1 MGGVFMRKLLR
12 RLMICCMIAVFL
24 WCTDIICEK
33 RKLSEYLIPF
43 PAVVSSN
50 RPDDSFTRW
59 EIADSVLKSIQQNL
73 AAVSD
78 ISAAK
83 AYLKQTIPKIQHI
96 MQKAITVNGCPQLA
110 DSFSLTD

>member
-1 MGGVFMRKLLR
+1 MRKLLR
-12 RLMICCMIAVFL
+12 RVIICCIIAVFL
-24 WCTDIICEK
+24 WCTDIICGK
-33 RKLSEYLIPF
+33 GKLSKYLIPF

-50 RPDDSFTRW
+50 RTDDPFTRW
-59 EIADSVLKSIQQNL
+59 EVADSVLTSIQQDL

-83 AYLKQTIPKIQHI
+83 AYLKQSMPKIQHI
-96 MQKAITVNGCPQLA
+96 MQKAISVNGCPQLA